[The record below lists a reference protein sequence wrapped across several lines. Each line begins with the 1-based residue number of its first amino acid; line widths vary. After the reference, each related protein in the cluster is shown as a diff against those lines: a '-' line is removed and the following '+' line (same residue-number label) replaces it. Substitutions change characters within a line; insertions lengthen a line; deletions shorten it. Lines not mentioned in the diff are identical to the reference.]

1 MDWRRGQSYSADL
14 RSRVMAAVDEGMGVA
29 EAAELFK
36 VDRSYIY
43 KALIR
48 RRLTGETR
56 ARAQRCHLERKLEPY
71 YEAIR
76 ARVAAVPD
84 ATLDELRAWLLEV
97 HGISSSLG
105 GMWTTLDRLGL
116 TLKKR
121 RAARPNRSA
130 PTSPRQG
137 RPGARASTSSAPI
150 ASFSSMRPG
159 PRPT

>member
-1 MDWRRGQSYSADL
+1 MGWKRGQAYSPDL
-14 RSRVMAAVDEGMGVA
+14 RSRVMSAVDEGMDVA

-48 RRLTGETR
+48 RRLTGETT
-56 ARAQRCHLERKLEPY
+56 ARAQRCHMEQKLAPY
-71 YEAIR
+71 HEAIR
-76 ARVAAVPD
+76 ARVVAVPD

-97 HGISSSLG
+97 HGVSSSLG

-121 RAARPNRSA
+121 RAGRPSRSA
-130 PTSPRQG
+130 PMSPRQG
-137 RPGARASTSSAPI
+137 PPGAI
-150 ASFSSMRPG
+150 ASPS
-159 PRPT
+159 